1 MQVKMLHRRLKIS
14 DKMENDPTEK
24 QTDTTEHL
32 MFMDPCIV
40 I

>member
-1 MQVKMLHRRLKIS
+1 MWNTVVFEEAECGKIVIVL
-14 DKMENDPTEK
+14 D
-24 QTDTTEHL
+24 L